1 MNTNNI
7 IKTVA
12 TIFGTTPEDI
22 KGKRRTKPIADARAV
37 CFFFM
42 RKTGMTV
49 ENIGEKL
56 NRHHTTVVLGTKKVE
71 SLLSFDKAF
80 INQFEQVELMLDKV
94 PKLKEVA

>member
-1 MNTNNI
+1 MNNNI
-7 IKTVA
+7 IKTVGEV
-12 TIFGTTPEDI
+12 FGATPEDI

-80 INQFEQVELMLDKV
+80 IKQVEQVLEMI
-94 PKLKEVA
+94 PELKEVA

>member
-1 MNTNNI
+1 MNNNI

-12 TIFGTTPEDI
+12 DVFGATPEDI

-37 CFFFM
+37 CFFLL

-49 ENIGEKL
+49 ENVGKKL

-80 INQFEQVELMLDKV
+80 IKQVEQVLDKV
-94 PKLKEVA
+94 PELREVA

>member
-1 MNTNNI
+1 MNNNI
-7 IKTVA
+7 IKTVGEV
-12 TIFGTTPEDI
+12 FGATPEDI

-37 CFFFM
+37 CFFLL

-49 ENIGEKL
+49 ENVGEKL

-80 INQFEQVELMLDKV
+80 IKQVEQVEQMLDKV
-94 PKLKEVA
+94 PELKEVA